1 MELTTEQIQQIDNY
15 LDNKGLNY
23 IDIRTE
29 VFDHIASDIERQMDE
44 SINFEKALNLNI
56 KKWNKDLKP
65 TSSWLIGFNYS
76 RPKIVIKKAKKEV
89 LYLSL
94 FVFFSAILFGF
105 TIDIKASFIGNFYRT
120 ILLYFTV
127 FITVTSFV
135 LYFIMRKNKIKT
147 TYLFLFEKRV
157 FVNIPFLILMATVI
171 KKDSV
176 FLFYSIL
183 AIGISLFGINLF
195 RKHQN
200 IVKKWS

>member
-15 LDNKGLNY
+15 LNNKGLNY

-29 VFDHIASDIERQMDE
+29 VFDHIASDIEAQIDKGV
-44 SINFEKALNLNI
+44 SFEKALNLNT
-56 KKWNKDLKP
+56 KKWDNDLKS
-65 TSSWLIGFNYS
+65 TSSWIVGWEYS
-76 RPKIVIKKAKKEV
+76 RPKIVINKAKKEV

-94 FVFFSAILFGF
+94 FILFSAILFGF
-105 TIDIKASFIGNFYRT
+105 TIDIETSFMGNFYRS
-120 ILLYFTV
+120 ILLYFTI
-127 FITVTSFV
+127 FITIANFIFY
-135 LYFIMRKNKIKT
+135 LIMRKNKVKT

-157 FVNIPFLILMATVI
+157 FFNIPFLILMATVI

-195 RKHQN
+195 RKHQK
-200 IVKKWS
+200 ILKL